1 MYPLADK
8 CLASARTPYRRTSA
22 TAARAIPHTGGMG
35 LAKALRWVE
44 NHGGTIRLDSALGQ
58 GTTTV
63 LILPV
68 NAAAPAPQSAPTLV
82 PANP

>member
-1 MYPLADK
+1 
-8 CLASARTPYRRTSA
+8 
-22 TAARAIPHTGGMG
+22 MG

-58 GTTTV
+58 GTTAV

-68 NAAAPAPQSAPTLV
+68 NGESPEAAAPAAVKELTR
-82 PANP
+82 